1 MNRCTTD
8 NAQFIGELQ
17 MNTMTTNVSR
27 SESFR
32 RYALG
37 LIILGVFFANPSL
50 PAWVTLIALYP
61 LATALVQWDPA
72 NALFDKLLRKS
83 ADKIDSVT
91 MGNAQKI

>member
-1 MNRCTTD
+1 
-8 NAQFIGELQ
+8 
-17 MNTMTTNVSR
+17 MNTMSINVSR

-37 LIILGVFFANPSL
+37 LIILGVFFANPTL

-72 NALFDKLLRKS
+72 NALFDKLLNKG
-83 ADKIDSVT
+83 AEKISQVKL
-91 MGNAQKI
+91 GNAQKI

>member
-1 MNRCTTD
+1 MNGCNTD
-8 NAQFIGELQ
+8 NAQILGELQ
-17 MNTMTTNVSR
+17 MNIMTTNVSR
-27 SESFR
+27 SESLR

-83 ADKIDSVT
+83 AGQISQVT